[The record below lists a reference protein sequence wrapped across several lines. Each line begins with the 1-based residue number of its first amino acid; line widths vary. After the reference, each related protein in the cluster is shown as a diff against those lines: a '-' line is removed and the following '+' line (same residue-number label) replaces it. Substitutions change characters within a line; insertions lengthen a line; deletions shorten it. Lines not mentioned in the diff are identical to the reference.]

1 MSDELIKRVSGVI
14 LGELRYSGAFV
25 GNKSTETGLPLVEGF
40 VDLDDLALAAINEVL
55 HYQTT
60 EVIERMTAGRPMPDE
75 PGHPDVYVVNGP
87 SLHGEDAQ
95 MMAGRPMPPLGD

>member
-40 VDLDDLALAAINEVL
+40 VDLDDLALAAINE
-55 HYQTT
+55 
-60 EVIERMTAGRPMPDE
+60 RMKAGRPMPDE